1 MMSGD
6 QFTVLLNNAIQRAK
20 IREQFQDDSVT
31 KAKESS
37 PGPLNAEAKWL
48 EWETKFINYL
58 STIPGVD
65 GLPLSYVIREEE
77 NVPWPA
83 TTFTSFVEQT
93 IASAPLTGTYYE
105 ADRATVHQ
113 AILSYTTGQ
122 TSEDWI

>member
-37 PGPLNAEAKWL
+37 PGFLKSEPKWL

-77 NVPWPA
+77 NVP
-83 TTFTSFVEQT
+83 
-93 IASAPLTGTYYE
+93 
-105 ADRATVHQ
+105 
-113 AILSYTTGQ
+113 
-122 TSEDWI
+122 